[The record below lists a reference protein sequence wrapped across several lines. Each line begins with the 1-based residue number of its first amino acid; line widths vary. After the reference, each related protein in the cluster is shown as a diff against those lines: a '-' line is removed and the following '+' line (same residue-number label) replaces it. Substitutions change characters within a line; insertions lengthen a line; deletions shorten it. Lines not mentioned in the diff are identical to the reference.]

1 MFEGK
6 ILSAIRKYSV
16 KNALEYGKANEKSV
30 FGKIISE
37 FPQTKS
43 EMKELMA
50 EIAKI
55 TGEVNSLDRQSL
67 QNEFEEHREEFEKA
81 QQIKAKE
88 SVPKFVLEGAIK
100 GNFATRYAPAPNGYM
115 HIGHA
120 KAALMA
126 SEFAK
131 IYEGKIFL
139 YFDDTNPEKD
149 KQEYVDAMKEDL
161 AWMGIHFDEEYYA
174 SDNVELVYRHARDL
188 IGNGNAYACE
198 CDAELVSKNRFAGI
212 ECAHRSRTSG
222 ENLGIFE
229 DMLEGK
235 YAEGKVAIR
244 FRGEMKSQNT
254 ALRDPVILRI
264 KKEMHYRQGEK
275 YILWPTYDLNT
286 PIMDSLHKVTDVIRS
301 KEFELRDELARMILR
316 ALKLGAPRIHSESRL
331 VITDNITHKRELN
344 KLIAE
349 GELWGYDDPRLVTIS
364 ALRRRG
370 IVPEAIRKFVLRSG
384 MSKTDGKIDISM
396 LLDENRKA
404 VDKTA
409 KRLFFVEDPVR
420 VKVEG
425 GRKTD
430 VKMNLLPENEAE
442 FREYTV
448 GDVIYIG
455 RKDAGM
461 LALGDKIRFKDLF
474 NVEVS
479 NLKGDITCKFIGGDQ
494 KGTKA
499 IQWVSEGNY
508 IAAKLVIPGK
518 LLINGEF
525 NKDSLTQISGFAEGY
540 AEKINQGEIVQ
551 FERIGF
557 FRLDD
562 KKQMLFI
569 GS

>member
-1 MFEGK
+1 MLGEQ

-30 FGKIISE
+30 FGKVISE
-37 FPQTKS
+37 FPETKS
-43 EMKELMA
+43 DMKGLMS
-50 EIAKI
+50 EIARI
-55 TGEVNSLDRQSL
+55 VSEVGKLDRASL
-67 QNEFEEHREEFEKA
+67 EREFEEHREEFEKA

-100 GNFATRYAPAPNGYM
+100 GDFATRYAPAPNGYM

-149 KQEYVDAMKEDL
+149 RQEYVDAMKEDL
-161 AWMGIHFDEEYYA
+161 AWLGIRFDDEYYA
-174 SDNVELVYRHARDL
+174 SDNIELIYGHAREL
-188 IGNGNAYACE
+188 LGQGNAYACE
-198 CDAELVSKNRFAGI
+198 CEAELVSKNRFAGI
-212 ECAHRSRTSG
+212 ECEHRARASG
-222 ENLGIFE
+222 ENLRIFE
-229 DMLEGK
+229 DMLGGK
-235 YAEGKVAIR
+235 YDEGKVAIR
-244 FRGEMKSQNT
+244 FRGDMKSQNT

-264 KKEMHYRQGEK
+264 KRGAHYRQGER
-275 YILWPTYDLNT
+275 YIVWPTYDLNT
-286 PIMDSLHKVTDVIRS
+286 PIMDSMHGVTDVIRS

-316 ALKLGAPRIHSESRL
+316 ALKLGEPRIHSESRL
-331 VITDNITHKRELN
+331 VIVDNITHKRELN
-344 KLIAE
+344 KLIAK

-384 MSKTDGKIDISM
+384 MSKTDGKMDISM

-404 VDKTA
+404 VDKIA
-409 KRLFFVEDPVR
+409 KRLFFVEDPVK
-420 VKVEG
+420 VKIEG
-425 GRKTD
+425 GKRTM
-430 VKMNLLPENEAE
+430 VRMSLLPENDAE
-442 FREYTV
+442 FREYDV
-448 GDVIYIG
+448 GNTLYIS
-455 RKDAGM
+455 RKDSEA
-461 LALGDKIRFKDLF
+461 LAVGDKIRFKDLF

-494 KGTKA
+494 KGTKTV
-499 IQWVSEGNY
+499 QWVSEGNY
-508 IAAKLVIPGK
+508 ISAKLVIPGK
-518 LLINGEF
+518 LLIDGEF
-525 NKDSLTQISGFAEGY
+525 NKDSLAQISGLAEGY
-540 AEKINQGEIVQ
+540 TQNVRQGEIVQ

-562 KKQMLFI
+562 KGQMLFI

>member
-1 MFEGK
+1 MLDAK
-6 ILSAIRKYSV
+6 VLSAIRKYSI

-30 FGKIISE
+30 FGKVISE
-37 FPQTKS
+37 FPETKS
-43 EMKELMA
+43 DMKGLMS
-50 EIAKI
+50 EIAGI
-55 TGEVNSLDRQSL
+55 VAEVGKLDKEAL
-67 QNEFEEHREEFEKA
+67 EKEFEEHREEFEKA

-88 SVPKFVLEGAIK
+88 SVPKFVLDGAVK
-100 GNFATRYAPAPNGYM
+100 GAFATRYAPAPNGYM

-161 AWMGIHFDEEYYA
+161 AWMGIHFDDEYYA
-174 SDNVELVYRHARDL
+174 SDNVERVYGHARNL
-188 IGNGNAYACE
+188 LGEGYAYACE

-212 ECAHRSRTSG
+212 ECAHRARASG
-222 ENLGIFE
+222 ENLRIFE
-229 DMLEGK
+229 EMLGGK
-235 YAEGKVAIR
+235 YDEGKVAIR
-244 FRGEMKSQNT
+244 FKGEMKSQNT

-264 KKEMHYRQGEK
+264 KKETHYRQGEK
-275 YILWPTYDLNT
+275 YIVWPTYDLNT
-286 PIMDSLHKVTDVIRS
+286 PIMDSMHKVTDVIRS

-316 ALKLGAPRIHSESRL
+316 ALKLEAPRIHSESRL

-370 IVPEAIRKFVLRSG
+370 IAPEAIRKFVLRSG

-404 VDKTA
+404 VDKIA
-409 KRLFFVEDPVR
+409 KRLFFVEDPV
-420 VKVEG
+420 KVRIEG
-425 GRKTD
+425 GKQTE
-430 VKMNLLPENEAE
+430 VKMNLLPENDVD
-442 FREYTV
+442 FREYGV
-448 GDVIYIG
+448 GDTLYISG
-455 RKDAGM
+455 KDSK
-461 LALGDKIRFKDLF
+461 ALTIGDRIRFKDLF

-494 KGTKA
+494 KGTK
-499 IQWVSEGNY
+499 
-508 IAAKLVIPGK
+508 
-518 LLINGEF
+518 
-525 NKDSLTQISGFAEGY
+525 T
-540 AEKINQGEIVQ
+540 
-551 FERIGF
+551 
-557 FRLDD
+557 
-562 KKQMLFI
+562 
-569 GS
+569 